1 MLEIILL
8 LVQVRQCLKTCRPI
22 VSLLEFHVKK
32 LKTEKH
38 LTNICK
44 NEDALNNNHVFIIA
58 EAGVNHNGDIK
69 VAKQLIDIAAE
80 AKADAVK
87 FQTFKSENIVTKNAA
102 KADYQKN
109 NLKTEELDQLSMLK
123 KLELTKEQHFELID
137 YCKVKNIKFLST
149 PFDLESADFLFEIG
163 MDIFKIASG
172 EITNLPLL
180 EKIGSFSKKVILSTG
195 MATINEIQD
204 ALSVIENA
212 GTPRKNITILHCNT
226 EYPTPMNDVNL
237 LAMNTIHTKCNC
249 SVGYSDHTM
258 GVEVPIAATA
268 LGASVIE
275 KHFTVSRSL
284 EGPDH
289 AASLEP
295 QELSFMV
302 QCIRNISQSL
312 GSGEKKPS
320 PSEVKNIS
328 LVRKSIFAKTPIK
341 AGDIFNRE
349 NITVKRPGT
358 GISPMLF
365 NDLLG
370 TTSKYDFEI
379 DDQIRQ

>member
-1 MLEIILL
+1 M
-8 LVQVRQCLKTCRPI
+8 
-22 VSLLEFHVKK
+22 
-32 LKTEKH
+32 
-38 LTNICK
+38 
-44 NEDALNNNHVFIIA
+44 NNNHVFIIA